1 MIISDLYK
9 TEISANK
16 YNVGLGATD
25 VTLTVTLKDFNN
37 ANITAKT
44 VTVNCDKGYFT
55 SNNGTSN
62 GINGTSTK
70 SISLDITNGTGTLTW
85 TASETGLCTFSVNDA
100 KIQILVGNETKTIL
114 DANGITFKV
123 NELTRTAILRIYIQ
137 DKNFANTNQYYLTT
151 NGNITQNSKPVI
163 IAEKYRPVT
172 PTVVI
177 QTFGRGGATGL
188 IYRDTNAT
196 DTAGTIALISGTST
210 GVQNFHGYATWMF

>member
-25 VTLTVTLKDFNN
+25 VTLTVKLKDFNN

-44 VTVNCDKGYFT
+44 VTVDCDKGYFT

-85 TASETGLCTFSVNDA
+85 TASETGLCTFSVNDT
-100 KIQILVGNETKTIL
+100 KIQILVGNGAKTLI
-114 DANGITFKV
+114 DENGITLTV
-123 NELTRTAILRIYIQ
+123 NPLSRTAVLRVYVQ
-137 DKNFANTNQYYLTT
+137 DKNFSDSKPYYLTL
-151 NGNITQNSKPVI
+151 NGNITQNSQPVI
-163 IAEKYRPVT
+163 VPTGYRPVT
-172 PTVVI
+172 QTVI
-177 QTFGRGGATGL
+177 IHTFGASGMTGL
-188 IYRDTNAT
+188 IHT
-196 DTAGTIALISGTST
+196 DGTVTLLRGTTT
-210 GVQNFHGYATWMF
+210 GTQNVHAYATWIY